1 MPAMPRS
8 TIFCT
13 CIVHPVVYV
22 LRLVSCVLYLN
33 MIEIRFH
40 GRGGQGAVSASNI
53 LANAAFVEGKYVQ
66 AFLLIGAERR
76 GAPVV
81 AFTRIDD
88 RPIRN
93 RSQIYSP
100 DYVVVLD
107 SNLADLVDVA
117 SGIKPSGIIF
127 VNSDRDGGDFY
138 FNSQARTVTLDVT
151 AIALKHGLGKPTAP
165 IVNTAVLGAF
175 ARISGEVGLEA
186 LLAAIREMAPA
197 KPEENV
203 KAAQEA
209 YREAEKWITKSNSKT

>member
-1 MPAMPRS
+1 MK
-8 TIFCT
+8 
-13 CIVHPVVYV
+13 
-22 LRLVSCVLYLN
+22 
-33 MIEIRFH
+33 EIRFH

-53 LANAAFVEGKYVQ
+53 LANAAFLEGRYVQ

-88 RPIRN
+88 KPIRN

-107 SNLADLVDVA
+107 ANLAEAVDVA
-117 SGIKPSGIIF
+117 SGIKPSGTIF
-127 VNSDRDGGDFY
+127 VNSDRDGGDFH
-138 FNSQARTVTLDVT
+138 FNSEARTVTLDVT
-151 AIALKHGLGKPTAP
+151 SIALKHGLGTPTAP

-175 ARISGEVGLEA
+175 ARISGEIGLDA
-186 LLAAIREMAPA
+186 LLTAIREMAPA

-203 KAAQEA
+203 MAAQEA
-209 YREAEKWITKSNSKT
+209 YKEAGKWLMRSSSKP

>member
-1 MPAMPRS
+1 MK
-8 TIFCT
+8 
-13 CIVHPVVYV
+13 
-22 LRLVSCVLYLN
+22 
-33 MIEIRFH
+33 EIRFH
-40 GRGGQGAVSASNI
+40 GRGGQGAVSASKI
-53 LANAAFVEGKYVQ
+53 LANAAFLEGRYVQ

-88 RPIRN
+88 KPIRN

-117 SGIKPSGIIF
+117 SGIKPSGMIF
-127 VNSDRDGGDFY
+127 VNSDRDGGDFH
-138 FNSQARTVTLDVT
+138 FNSEARTVALDVT
-151 AIALKHGLGKPTAP
+151 SIALKHGLGTPTAP

-186 LLAAIREMAPA
+186 LLTAIREFAPA
-197 KPEENV
+197 KPEENAM
-203 KAAQEA
+203 AAEEA
-209 YREAEKWITKSNSKT
+209 YEEAEKWISPFSKGGLGGI

>member
-1 MPAMPRS
+1 MK
-8 TIFCT
+8 
-13 CIVHPVVYV
+13 
-22 LRLVSCVLYLN
+22 
-33 MIEIRFH
+33 EIRFH

-53 LANAAFVEGKYVQ
+53 LANAAFLEGRYVQ

-88 RPIRN
+88 KPIRN

-107 SNLADLVDVA
+107 ANLADVIDVA
-117 SGIKPSGIIF
+117 SGIRPSGMIF
-127 VNSDRDGGDFY
+127 INSDRDSGDFH
-138 FNSQARTVTLDVT
+138 FNSKARTVALDVT
-151 AIALKHGLGKPTAP
+151 SIALKYGLGKPTAP

-175 ARISGEVGLEA
+175 AQVSQEVGLEA
-186 LLAAIREMAPA
+186 LLTAIREMAPA

-203 KAAQEA
+203 MAAEEA
-209 YREAEKWITKSNSKT
+209 YREAGRWLMRSNSRNAKGTQ

>member
-1 MPAMPRS
+1 MK
-8 TIFCT
+8 
-13 CIVHPVVYV
+13 
-22 LRLVSCVLYLN
+22 
-33 MIEIRFH
+33 EIRFH
-40 GRGGQGAVSASNI
+40 GRGGQGSVLASNI
-53 LANAAFVEGKYVQ
+53 LANAAFLEGRYVQ

-88 RPIRN
+88 KPIRN

-107 SNLADLVDVA
+107 SNLAGLVDVA
-117 SGIKPSGIIF
+117 SGIKPSGMIF
-127 VNSDRDGGDFY
+127 VNSDRDGGDFH
-138 FNSQARTVTLDVT
+138 FNSEARTVTLDVT
-151 AIALKHGLGKPTAP
+151 SIALKHGLGTSTAP

-197 KPEENV
+197 KPEENAM
-203 KAAQEA
+203 AAEEA
-209 YREAEKWITKSNSKT
+209 YKEAGKWMMKSDLEP